1 MPSRLGT
8 AALAAGVALIVVACG
23 GGGGGGGASPT
34 GGATAVNAQ
43 LADFSITLDK
53 TTVPAGDVDFML
65 SNTGTI
71 VHQFVIIDTDTQAA
85 GLAVNGARV
94 DEDGLDIVDKV
105 EEIAAGGTTTLSADA
120 LAAGHYAIICNVDGH
135 YQSGMHTD
143 LTVQ

>member
-34 GGATAVNAQ
+34 GAATAVNAQ

-85 GLAVNGARV
+85 GLPVDGATV
-94 DEDGLDIVDKV
+94 DEDDLDIVDEV